1 VTPAERQPRLRQGQL
16 GFRLLALRLVRGCDE
31 FAVRTSCK
39 FHRALCCVFAAFSLP
54 ATAAFGAET
63 EPAKAVS
70 PEKMAVE
77 YKCDAC
83 HAVDAS
89 GVGPSYKQIAAK
101 YKDQPGAAVRLKTRI
116 RNGGSGVWGSVPMPP
131 SPQIPTYELNEITNW
146 ILALK

>member
-1 VTPAERQPRLRQGQL
+1 MHGCRRPWLRRGQL
-16 GFRLLALRLVRGCDE
+16 GFRLLALELVRGCDE
-31 FAVRTSCK
+31 LAVRTWRKSKRVVCY
-39 FHRALCCVFAAFSLP
+39 VIAAFLLH
-54 ATAAFGAET
+54 ATVAFGAEQ

-70 PEKMAVE
+70 PEKMAVQ

-89 GVGPSYKQIAAK
+89 GVGPSYKQIAAR